1 MFWVH
6 VEEDFLM
13 HRICGGRKDY
23 GFEIRASRRS
33 MVAQLRYRGW
43 GVGFSLVSDVVNCQI
58 LFLSKEHDKWIVGQ
72 ASLMRKDLGQRCKFK
87 SY

>member
-1 MFWVH
+1 MH
-6 VEEDFLM
+6 AEEDFLM

-43 GVGFSLVSDVVNCQI
+43 GWGFSLVSDVVNCQI
-58 LFLSKEHDKWIVGQ
+58 FISIQRTRQVDSWTSKFRGKTW
-72 ASLMRKDLGQRCKFK
+72 AKDVNLKVID
-87 SY
+87 S